1 MLGQHFLTLF
11 STYTDPLDIFHSAD
25 AEFVC
30 ERTLK
35 YFLGIAGGKWVV
47 SYFCKYSAFLPSSLL
62 HFRIAFL
69 HQTSYHLRFFADVVS
84 ELPKGL

>member
-1 MLGQHFLTLF
+1 MF
-11 STYTDPLDIFHSAD
+11 STSNLLDVFHPAD

-47 SYFCKYSAFLPSSLL
+47 SYFCKYNIMSPLLPLTPQNCIFTPNIFLTP
-62 HFRIAFL
+62 RV
-69 HQTSYHLRFFADVVS
+69 FADAES